1 MVSIGRVR
9 VFEPIS
15 GPEGAEPEVEAEVFS
30 SAPKLVRHRIT
41 LTDGHR
47 VGLAVSGRGIPLVVV
62 HGFSAEG
69 ILYAQTLSRLVGMGY
84 KVIAVDSAGHGGTQG
99 LPRGG
104 GDLADYAGLL
114 GQIVRELGIKR
125 AVFAGHSMG
134 GRLVAELAAQEPE
147 KAIAVLLL
155 DAIVGDTWD
164 RIARSYRF
172 FPPSLGITGTLL
184 AADAIG
190 TLPLFRDRGQALKLF
205 RLAVPVG
212 LGTLSKPHRMLGPSI
227 SVLRS
232 GPSRPVL
239 EGLADHRVPTFVVHG
254 DRDLAVPFSTAR
266 SAAARSKGVLV
277 RVHDASHSWLLRDP
291 ETLPGIMSDL
301 LQGDLGAAQRH
312 ALWEAGLTPGDTTLD
327 EVEAAFYDRDA
338 PVLDLSP
345 PGPDSELGDQP
356 PEPSEVRLRPSQL
369 RWTIEGHQDG
379 AR

>member
-1 MVSIGRVR
+1 VVAIGRVR

-15 GPEGAEPEVEAEVFS
+15 GPAGDVAPVDAEAFVP
-30 SAPKLVRHRIT
+30 APKLVRHRIT
-41 LTDGHR
+41 LADGHR

-104 GDLADYAGLL
+104 GDLSDYAGLL

-164 RIARSYRF
+164 RIAMGYRF
-172 FPPSLGITGTLL
+172 FPPSLSVTGALL
-184 AADAIG
+184 MADSVS
-190 TLPLFRDRGQALKLF
+190 TLPLFKDRTQAVKLF
-205 RLAVPVG
+205 RLALPVG
-212 LGTLSKPHRMLGPSI
+212 IGNLTKPLRMFGPTV

-239 EGLADHRVPTFVVHG
+239 ERLADNRVPTFVIHG
-254 DRDLAVPFSTAR
+254 DRDYAVPFSTAR
-266 SAAARSKGVLV
+266 SAADRANGVLV
-277 RVHDASHSWLLRDP
+277 RVHGASHSWLLKDP
-291 ETLPGIMSDL
+291 ETLPGLMSDL

-312 ALWEAGLTPGDTTLD
+312 ALWSAGLTPGDTSLD
-327 EVEAAFYDRDA
+327 EVESAFYERGA
-338 PVLDLSP
+338 PVLELSP
-345 PGPDSELGDQP
+345 PDEHLDPDADTTAGDAA
-356 PEPSEVRLRPSQL
+356 EVRLRPSTY
-369 RWTIEGHQDG
+369 RWTIEKP
-379 AR
+379 